1 MQTAKTYGA
10 SNIVT
15 PEQWVGTDKVRGIS
29 AVNLGAWASQ
39 TEYVVNASVD
49 EITTLHKMIEQ
60 SDRQISELKKW
71 VQGSATFLEFVTQR
85 YPDVIR
91 EFNTVQNAQMRVADT
106 KECFQIVEA
115 E

>member
-1 MQTAKTYGA
+1 MWM
-10 SNIVT
+10 SLHN
-15 PEQWVGTDKVRGIS
+15 S
-29 AVNLGAWASQ
+29 AQ
-39 TEYVVNASVD
+39 DDRT
-49 EITTLHKMIEQ
+49 Q
-60 SDRQISELKKW
+60 SDQADMAELKKW